1 MSDVLIVYKT
11 DDQQAAMEY
20 IADNL
25 TRPDL
30 VLFDD
35 SVPGQLGMSTNNPA
49 THGEILAAM
58 ANS

>member
-35 SVPGQLGMSTNNPA
+35 SVPGQLGMSTNDPA
-49 THGEILAAM
+49 THSEILAAM
-58 ANS
+58 VHA